1 MRTKSEPLNRSLAM
15 SAILLSADLLSTSK
29 LGAAA
34 SCAGCRLAVAASAGD
49 LVARLTAAPA
59 RLVVIDLSTTR
70 VDLAALVGEL
80 RGLPEPP
87 VAVLAF
93 GPHVHEERLQTA
105 RDAGCDA
112 VLSRGQFHAT
122 ADAIFGQYAD

>member
-1 MRTKSEPLNRSLAM
+1 M

-34 SCAGCRLAVAASAGD
+34 ARAGCRLTVIAKPDD

-59 RLVVIDLSTTR
+59 GLVVIDLSTTR
-70 VDLAALVGEL
+70 IDLAPLVTAL
-80 RGLPEPP
+80 RGLPKPP

-93 GPHVHEERLQTA
+93 GPHVHEERLQSA

>member
-1 MRTKSEPLNRSLAM
+1 M
-15 SAILLSADLLSTSK
+15 SAVLLSTDLLGMSK
-29 LGAAA
+29 ITGAAQR
-34 SCAGCRLAVAASAGD
+34 AGCALATAASAAD
-49 LVARLTAAPA
+49 LMARIAAAPA
-59 RLVVIDLSTTR
+59 RMVVIDLSTTR
-70 VDLAALVGEL
+70 LDLAALVRDL
-80 RGLPEPP
+80 RALPEPP

-93 GPHVHEERLQTA
+93 GPHVHEERLQSA